1 MPLRLTSA
9 PVSGIKKR
17 KSSAQTRPRASLFVN
32 HARSKPSVRPST
44 SGEVRSKTDE
54 LEVEDYSP
62 LQDLGLSRHIPEST
76 PVDNVLAA
84 IKHIKSNMFEE
95 LPARAGM
102 NSVRIAQVLNF
113 RRSLPP
119 LVSVAHVHTIL
130 DAPTKVEREI
140 MELATAGTIKRLIVP
155 GRGNDAAGL
164 GDCLVLK
171 EDWEGLVL
179 ESVLEDGLKEKFLTV
194 LSRIG
199 NTCAIPGTAFSS
211 AEYTALVRAGFIVS
225 SSSLAKGTSSVPSL
239 PNLPRMAPTV
249 PASRSGSGAL
259 ANDTISTSQ
268 TQFHTATLYLSL
280 PNTGPY
286 LKLLGGGRDH
296 LIALLK
302 KSPSR
307 EAPLTLLRDRWDGA
321 VESERSFDVAK
332 RARGEFAGVLPGKT
346 KKWKEFYGMS
356 FRWVLE
362 EAVGAG
368 LVEIFNTGSVGP
380 GVRCL

>member
-17 KSSAQTRPRASLFVN
+17 KSSAQTRPRSSLFAN

-44 SGEVRSKTDE
+44 SGGVRSKTDE

-84 IKHIKSNMFEE
+84 IKHIKDNMFEE

-140 MELATAGTIKRLIVP
+140 MELATAGTIRRLIVP

-171 EDWEGLVL
+171 EDWERLVS
-179 ESVLEDGLKEKFLTV
+179 ESVLEDGLKGRLFRLFACK
-194 LSRIG
+194 
-199 NTCAIPGTAFSS
+199 S
-211 AEYTALVRAGFIVS
+211 AR
-225 SSSLAKGTSSVPSL
+225 
-239 PNLPRMAPTV
+239 
-249 PASRSGSGAL
+249 
-259 ANDTISTSQ
+259 
-268 TQFHTATLYLSL
+268 
-280 PNTGPY
+280 
-286 LKLLGGGRDH
+286 
-296 LIALLK
+296 
-302 KSPSR
+302 
-307 EAPLTLLRDRWDGA
+307 
-321 VESERSFDVAK
+321 
-332 RARGEFAGVLPGKT
+332 
-346 KKWKEFYGMS
+346 
-356 FRWVLE
+356 
-362 EAVGAG
+362 
-368 LVEIFNTGSVGP
+368 
-380 GVRCL
+380 

>member
-17 KSSAQTRPRASLFVN
+17 KSSTQSRRPESPFAI
-32 HARSKPSVRPST
+32 HARSKPSVRPLT
-44 SGEVRSKTDE
+44 PGGVWSKTDDIAF
-54 LEVEDYSP
+54 EDHSP
-62 LQDLGLSRHIPEST
+62 LQDLGLSRHIPET
-76 PVDNVLAA
+76 APVDDVLTAMQ
-84 IKHIKSNMFEE
+84 HIKENMFEK

-140 MELATAGTIKRLIVP
+140 MELATAGTIRRLIVP

-164 GDCLVLK
+164 GDCLVFK
-171 EDWEGLVL
+171 ADWEGLVEGSAL
-179 ESVLEDGLKEKFLTV
+179 DDRLKEKFLTV

-199 NTCAIPGTAFSS
+199 NTCAIPRTAFTS
-211 AEYTALVRAGFIVS
+211 AEYTALVRTGFIVS
-225 SSSLAKGTSSVPSL
+225 SSSLAKGISSVPSL
-239 PNLPRMAPTV
+239 PDLPSTTPTI
-249 PASRSGSGAL
+249 PASRTGSGAL
-259 ANDTISTSQ
+259 TNDINPTSRA
-268 TQFHTATLYLSL
+268 QFHTTTLFLSL

-302 KSPSR
+302 KSPSG
-307 EAPLTLLRDRWDGA
+307 EAPLALLRDRWDGA
-321 VESERSFDVAK
+321 VESERSFDMAR

-346 KKWKEFYGMS
+346 KKWKDFYGMS

-362 EAVGAG
+362 QAVGAG
-368 LVEIFNTGSVGP
+368 LVEIFDTGSVGP